1 MKKSLNTSLIYILSI
16 FGLLCCCFG
25 GLGIFLSGPA
35 VLVANKKVK
44 DAQLNPEEHEGD
56 LKAMETAK
64 TVSLVIF
71 IINSLYLIYTIYVI
85 ATGDFSELR
94 EQWEKAM
101 QEMNQSA

>member
-1 MKKSLNTSLIYILSI
+1 MGSEMCIR
-16 FGLLCCCFG
+16 
-25 GLGIFLSGPA
+25 
-35 VLVANKKVK
+35 
-44 DAQLNPEEHEGD
+44 DRLNPEEHEGD